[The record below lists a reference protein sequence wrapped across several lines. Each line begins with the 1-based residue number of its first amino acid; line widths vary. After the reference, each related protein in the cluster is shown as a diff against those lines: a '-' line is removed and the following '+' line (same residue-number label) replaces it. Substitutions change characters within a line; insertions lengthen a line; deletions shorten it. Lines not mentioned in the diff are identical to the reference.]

1 MMASELIEALQAA
14 IDAHE
19 DHPVAVK
26 EHVIGGGYRM
36 VTDLTLEPQMTEP
49 AGGQPTVRVFC
60 L

>member
-26 EHVIGGGYRM
+26 EHIIGGGYRM